1 MRVAMDKKC
10 VQPSC
15 VCVEGDWG
23 SGQDVTD
30 ETHAAA
36 MTASLN
42 ERGGGGGEKGVGE
55 RQWMERER

>member
-15 VCVEGDWG
+15 VCVCGGGGG

-42 ERGGGGGEKGVGE
+42 EGGGGERKGG
-55 RQWMERER
+55 RQWLERER

>member
-1 MRVAMDKKC
+1 MRAAFM
-10 VQPSC
+10 C
-15 VCVEGDWG
+15 VCVGGGGG

-42 ERGGGGGEKGVGE
+42 EVEG
-55 RQWMERER
+55 